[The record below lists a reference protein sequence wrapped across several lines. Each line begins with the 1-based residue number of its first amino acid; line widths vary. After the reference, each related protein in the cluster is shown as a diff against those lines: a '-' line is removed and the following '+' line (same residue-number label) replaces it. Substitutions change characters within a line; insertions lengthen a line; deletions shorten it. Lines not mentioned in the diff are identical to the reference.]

1 MRRAKTAG
9 AIGLAVCGSVVRGLT
24 RSGLLAGGVVA
35 CGLVSCGLSN
45 LPASADA
52 AGTVRAGGV
61 PQVASRP
68 IAGPPIAGP
77 PIAGRRVVIA
87 FVASREGAPRVL
99 ARLGAEREIEALG
112 LLDPSDGNYN
122 EQQALLD
129 LTQSARISSASYTPT
144 VPPAITVSEAGRAS
158 HWPAVLR
165 RARNAVGEIM
175 PGLFAASVPGGV
187 AYAGASARPGADA
200 IVAADRHGRV
210 AAISLGSPGS
220 LTSRTAGLL
229 ARHLVVVVEEP
240 GFAGLASLLAARSAA
255 ELAIVLEQPPRTT
268 PSQQTGPQLL
278 AIGVSGLPGSGAQL
292 TTETTRR
299 PGLVTGLDVAPTA
312 LSWLGLAA
320 PAGFTGHPITTNGRR
335 SVGGLQGLDARL
347 GVISGRRWPTI
358 ETFLAAW
365 LVLVLSCALLGRR
378 RGLRTGM
385 RLGGLAALWTPCTM
399 LVTAALAPSR
409 AVEVAIIVG
418 GAFALAVATD
428 RLARWPRGPAVPAA
442 AMVLVYGIDLALGS
456 PLIARSLLGSNPIAG
471 ARFYGVG
478 NEMEAALPIIL
489 FAGLAAALPQRPASR
504 REAVIFAGAGL
515 LFTAVIAW
523 GRLGADVGALF
534 TIGGGTAAGTL
545 VLRRT
550 RSRGALLLTGAT
562 PFIGLAGLAGL
573 DLLTSAGG
581 HYTNTILHA
590 GSVGD
595 VLDTVNRKLDSAW
608 RQLRH
613 GVMPID
619 TAICLAAGAYVIRN
633 RDRILAPTGKAA
645 GWRACLVAGFTGS
658 ILGSLTNDSGPVLLV
673 IGCFGL
679 ACVLA
684 YVRGDPRLAET

>member
-9 AIGLAVCGSVVRGLT
+9 AIGLGVRGLLLCGLIAWGLIA
-24 RSGLLAGGVVA
+24 SGLCDAT
-35 CGLVSCGLSN
+35 
-45 LPASADA
+45 ASAGA
-52 AGTVRAGGV
+52 AV
-61 PQVASRP
+61 PGQA
-68 IAGPPIAGP
+68 IG
-77 PIAGRRVVIA
+77 GRRVVIA
-87 FVASREGAPRVL
+87 FVAAKNGGAGVL
-99 ARLGAEREIEALG
+99 ARLGADRHIAALG
-112 LLDPSDGNYN
+112 LLDPSDGDYN

-144 VPPAITVSEAGRAS
+144 VPPAISVSRSGRVS

-165 RARNAVGEIM
+165 RARQAVGEIQ

-187 AYAGASARPGADA
+187 AYAGASAAPGADA
-200 IVAADRHGRV
+200 VVAADRDGRV
-210 AAISLGSPGS
+210 AAISLGPAAT
-220 LTSRTAGLL
+220 LTSRTAVLL
-229 ARHLVVVVEEP
+229 RGHLVVVVEEP
-240 GFAGLASLLAARSAA
+240 SFAGLASLLDARSAA
-255 ELAIVLEQPPRTT
+255 ELALVLEQPPRTT
-268 PSQQTGPQLL
+268 PAQQTRPRLL
-278 AIGVSGLPGSGAQL
+278 AIGVSGLPGTGAQL
-292 TTETTRR
+292 TTQTTRR
-299 PGLVTGLDVAPTA
+299 PGLVTSLDVAPTA
-312 LSWLGLAA
+312 LRWLGLAT
-320 PAGFTGHPITTNGRR
+320 PPGLTGHPITTSGPR

-347 GVISGRRWPTI
+347 GVIAGRRWPAI
-358 ETFLAAW
+358 EAFVAAW
-365 LVLVLSCALLGRR
+365 LVLVLCAVALGGRR
-378 RGLRTGM
+378 GARTGL
-385 RLGGLAALWTPCTM
+385 RLGGLAALWSPCTM
-399 LVTAALAPSR
+399 LVTAALAPSA

-418 GAFALAVATD
+418 GAFALAVPTD

-442 AMVLVYGIDLALGS
+442 AMVLVYAIDLALGS

-478 NEMEAALPIIL
+478 NEMEAALPIVL

-504 REAVIFAGAGL
+504 REATIFAAAGL
-515 LFTAVIAW
+515 LFTAIIAW

-545 VLRRT
+545 VLRRK

-573 DLLTSAGG
+573 DLLTNAGG

-595 VLDTVNRKLDSAW
+595 VLDTVNRKLGSAS
-608 RQLRH
+608 RELLH
-613 GVMPID
+613 GVMPLN
-619 TAICLAAGAYVIRN
+619 TAVCLAGGAYVIRN
-633 RDRILAPTGKAA
+633 RDRVLAPTGTAA

-658 ILGSLTNDSGPVLLV
+658 ILGSLANDSGPVLLV

-684 YVRGDPRLAET
+684 YVRGDPRLAEP